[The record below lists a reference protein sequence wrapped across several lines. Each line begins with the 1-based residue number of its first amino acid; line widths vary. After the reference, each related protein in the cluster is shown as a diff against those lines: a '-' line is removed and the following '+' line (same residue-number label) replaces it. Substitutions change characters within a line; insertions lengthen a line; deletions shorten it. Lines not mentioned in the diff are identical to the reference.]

1 MTIYKYEIDSVAYHH
16 HPQSNIHVTAKMK
29 CLSLGLFQNSKKL
42 KYEDNIYAYKLLT
55 PCNHTILSHT
65 GNHENHNWSLEEL
78 GPVPNA

>member
-1 MTIYKYEIDSVAYHH
+1 MFITRSISK
-16 HPQSNIHVTAKMK
+16 
-29 CLSLGLFQNSKKL
+29 FQKT